1 MQHIKRLLLL
11 LTSGFFVAA
20 GVSLAIAIAILAFQ
34 SFSNKS
40 NKVDPNNY
48 QLPPSG
54 EVLFS
59 DTAALEITKQGGIRG
74 TVTNNTKRKISSF
87 RAKLEYYKKDQL
99 LYTCNETVLV
109 DVEPSKAAQFQL
121 LCYDVERSALTPEM
135 VPKLSL
141 VWVYPSIDK

>member
-1 MQHIKRLLLL
+1 MQYIKRLLWL

-20 GVSLAIAIAILAFQ
+20 GVSLAIAIAILAFP
-34 SFSNKS
+34 SYSDKR

-59 DTAALEITKQGGIRG
+59 DIAALEITKQGGIRG

-87 RAKLEYYKKDQL
+87 RAKLEYYKNQL
-99 LYTCNETVLV
+99 LYTCNETVLI

-135 VPKLSL
+135 VHKLSL
-141 VWVYPSIDK
+141 VWVYPSMDM